1 MAYEVKIGDALS
13 EMQKMDEESIDCVI
27 TSPPYF
33 GLRAYTDDE
42 AEIGR
47 EETPQEFI
55 DSLVAIFRE
64 VKRVLKPEGT
74 FWLNIGDTYWGG
86 KGQSG
91 MKDKEYQEKRTN
103 TLNKSY
109 HNAVGGKGKTRP
121 QDRKHDVFKPKD
133 LMLLPHRLAI
143 ALQEDGWWVRND
155 IVWAKPNGLP
165 EAVKDRCTKS
175 HEYIFLLTKSKKYYY
190 DADSI
195 RTPLKE
201 YKVPKNPK
209 DIKGRNKGQE
219 GTGSH
224 ELNAGRGRAYYQAKR
239 NKKGANRRDVWNIS
253 VKNYKGAH
261 FATYPPDLVEI
272 CLLAG
277 CPEGGIVL
285 DPFAGSGTT
294 AGVAE
299 VFGRDSI
306 LIELNEEYAE
316 LIPDRVNSVKN
327 WYSNRK
333 P

>member
-1 MAYEVKIGDALS
+1 MRVAYEVRIGDALT
-13 EMQKMDEESIDCVI
+13 EMRKMDKESVDSVI

-47 EETPQEFI
+47 EETPEAFI
-55 DSLVAIFRE
+55 ESLVAIFQE

-91 MKDKEYQEKRTN
+91 MKDKEYQAKRTN

-121 QDRKHDVFKPKD
+121 QDRRHEVFKPKD

-155 IVWAKPNGLP
+155 IIWAKPNPMP
-165 EAVKDRCTKS
+165 ESTKDRCTKS
-175 HEYIFLLTKSKKYYY
+175 HEHIFLLTKSKKYYY
-190 DADSI
+190 DADAIS
-195 RTPLKE
+195 TPLKE
-201 YKVPKNPK
+201 DP
-209 DIKGRNKGQE
+209 
-219 GTGSH
+219 T
-224 ELNAGRGRAYYQAKR
+224 
-239 NKKGANRRDVWNIS
+239 KGANRRDVWNIS

-261 FATYPPDLVEI
+261 FATYPPDLVEL

-306 LIELNEEYAE
+306 LIELNEEYAK
-316 LIPDRVNSVKN
+316 LIPERVNSVKN
-327 WYSNRK
+327 WYLNRK